1 MPSNSFRA
9 SLVPRVSTEKSG
21 YSHPIKI
28 RFIVNS
34 PYELV
39 MVNIFNKNHIYI
51 THICIYIYNYLSW
64 FIQWMVHSPYYGF
77 ALVYSARFIW
87 NFCKIVDCSYCSMG
101 EVGDEYNP
109 YAYISLVTVS

>member
-1 MPSNSFRA
+1 MKASLYQPSNSFRA
-9 SLVPRVSTEKSG
+9 SLVPRLSTEKSG

-39 MVNIFNKNHIYI
+39 MVDILTINHIYI
-51 THICIYIYNYLSW
+51 THICIYIYVYNYLSW
-64 FIQWMVHSPYYGF
+64 FIQWMVHSPYHGF

-87 NFCKIVDCSYCSMG
+87 NFCKIVD
-101 EVGDEYNP
+101 
-109 YAYISLVTVS
+109 